1 MVGLEQVKG
10 DGAGDGDGDG
20 DGDWDGGWEVGSG
33 SGRCAASIW
42 QLRSYHEPM

>member
-20 DGDWDGGWEVGSG
+20 DGDGYKDRAKVRGGIAPSC
-33 SGRCAASIW
+33 SRRLAS
-42 QLRSYHEPM
+42 